1 MKARY
6 LAVFALPVFICLACD
21 NRHSPE
27 DIKQLDRITQ
37 VADDKKMESADS
49 TGQPAPIGSKGET
62 VPTAV
67 DWEKKIVK
75 TAVLSGEVNE
85 FKKLSGQLPA
95 LVKNFGGYISSEN
108 QSQSEAKIEN
118 TMVIKVPVDQFEN
131 ALSALSN
138 SLVRITE
145 KSISSDDV
153 TMQLVDG
160 KSRMEAKKQVRLRY
174 LDLLRQARNME
185 EILTVQKEINGIQEE
200 IESVAGRLN
209 FLQHASSMSTI
220 QFTYMQVLDAK
231 AALPK
236 EERFLDKLGSSFSY
250 GWGWMQELFLGLAS
264 LWPILL
270 GAAVAV
276 LLYRKRRAK

>member
-6 LAVFALPVFICLACD
+6 LALFALPVCICLACD

-27 DIKQLDRITQ
+27 DTKEPQRIEQ
-37 VADDKKMESADS
+37 VASDK
-49 TGQPAPIGSKGET
+49 TPAPTDSMSQLAPSGSKVEPTPT
-62 VPTAV
+62 VV
-67 DWEKKIVK
+67 DWDKKIVK

-85 FKKLSGQLPA
+85 FKKFSDQLPG

-108 QSQSEAKIEN
+108 QSQSEARIEN

-153 TMQLVDG
+153 TMQLIDG

-220 QFTYMQVLDAK
+220 QFTFIQVLDAK

-250 GWGWMQELFLGLAS
+250 GWSWMQELFLGLAT
-264 LWPILL
+264 LWPLL
-270 GAAVAV
+270 LAATVGIA
-276 LLYRKRRAK
+276 LYRKRRAK

>member
-6 LAVFALPVFICLACD
+6 LAYFALPVCICLACE
-21 NRHSPE
+21 NRHSTE
-27 DIKQLDRITQ
+27 DQKEVDRIEQ
-37 VADDKKMESADS
+37 VANDKTPTPTDS
-49 TGQPAPIGSKGET
+49 TGLPASSGSKHEPAST
-62 VPTAV
+62 SI
-67 DWEKKIVK
+67 DWDKKIVK

-85 FKKLSGQLPA
+85 FKKFSAQLPA

-108 QSQSEAKIEN
+108 QSQSEARIEN
-118 TMVIKVPVDQFEN
+118 TMVIRVPVDQFEN
-131 ALSALSN
+131 ALSVLSG

-174 LDLLRQARNME
+174 LELLRQARNME

-209 FLQHASSMSTI
+209 YLQHASSMSTI

-231 AALPK
+231 AVLPK
-236 EERFLDKLGSSFSY
+236 EEKFLDKLGSSFAY
-250 GWGWMQELFLGLAS
+250 GWGWMQELFLGITS

-270 GAAVAV
+270 GVTVTV

>member
-6 LAVFALPVFICLACD
+6 LALFALPVCICLACE

-27 DIKQLDRITQ
+27 DKKEGEGIEQ
-37 VADDKKMESADS
+37 VAIDKTPGITDS
-49 TGQPAPIGSKGET
+49 TGLPAPSGSKGEPAPT
-62 VPTAV
+62 VT
-67 DWEKKIVK
+67 DWDKKIVK
-75 TAVLSGEVNE
+75 NAVLSGEVNE
-85 FKKLSGQLPA
+85 FKKFSGQLPA

-131 ALSALSN
+131 ALSALSG
-138 SLVRITE
+138 SLVRISE
-145 KSISSDDV
+145 KTISSDDV
-153 TMQLVDG
+153 TMQLIDG
-160 KSRMEAKKQVRLRY
+160 KSRMEAKRQVRLRY

-250 GWGWMQELFLGLAS
+250 GWGWMQELFLGLTS

-270 GAAVAV
+270 GATVAV